1 MNLDPF
7 RLLFSVLLVCVWFQ
21 TQQVS
26 LVSRLLFVW
35 VFLGVLPAV
44 LLCKL
49 EDPVVQLGAGEGL
62 GGCASGHIPCIDQL
76 QGTCGLHCLSHV
88 TASAV
93 TVRIQTQLSLGLPG
107 L

>member
-49 EDPVVQLGAGEGL
+49 EDPVVQLGLEKVWGAV
-62 GGCASGHIPCIDQL
+62 L
-76 QGTCGLHCLSHV
+76 QATSPVWISYRGPV
-88 TASAV
+88 V
-93 TVRIQTQLSLGLPG
+93 FTVSVMSLPVQ
-107 L
+107 